1 MAREKRRSGRRV
13 SGRRRQEIETSAP
26 ERKVDYRNLQNP
38 FEPVRIYSDDQIE
51 QIHQT
56 ALRVLEELGVKILLP
71 AARQLLK
78 DGGVDV
84 DEASMMARF
93 DRGLVQQ
100 AVTSA
105 PSSIKLHGADE
116 ETSPTWGGRQVTWCS
131 VGGPPHI
138 SDLDEGKRPGTLEA
152 CENIIRLGEH
162 YDVIH
167 VQSPNVEPQDVPPA
181 VRHYA
186 TLRAQLTLSRKPPFL
201 FSRGAPQVRD
211 GFRMM
216 RIMRGLSEEAF
227 AQTPSVYTVINT
239 NSPLILDIPMLQGL
253 MDFAKA
259 GQPSVIT
266 PFTLAGAM
274 APVTIAGAL
283 VQQHAEFLA
292 ALVVAQLSR
301 PGAPVVYGAFT
312 SNVDMRSGSPAFGT
326 PENVQ
331 AAFASGQLARFVDL
345 PWRSSMPSVANTVD
359 AQSIY
364 ESQMALWGATLAGA
378 NLVLHAAGWVEG
390 GLTGSMEKFIIDIE
404 MLQQMAELMQ
414 PRTFNEA
421 ELAFE
426 AIKEVGAGGH
436 FFGASHTME
445 RYRTA
450 FYTPFVSDWSN
461 FGQWTE
467 AGGKTATERA
477 NGIWKQVLRDFEPP
491 AIEPASVEELD
502 AFIVKRTEQGG
513 APPES

>member
-1 MAREKRRSGRRV
+1 MARERRRGS
-13 SGRRRQEIETSAP
+13 RRQEAAAAAP
-26 ERKVDYRNLQNP
+26 ERTVDYRNLENP

-56 ALRVLEELGVKILLP
+56 ALKVLEELGVKVLLP
-71 AARQLLK
+71 EARRLLRG
-78 DGGVDV
+78 GGVDI
-84 DEASMMARF
+84 DESSMIARF
-93 DRGLVQQ
+93 DRGVVQE
-100 AVTSA
+100 AISSA
-105 PSSIKLHGADE
+105 PGQVKLLGADDE
-116 ETSPTWGGRQVTWCS
+116 ASPVWGGRHVTWCS

-152 CENIIRLGEH
+152 CESIIKLGEH

-167 VQSPNVEPQDVPPA
+167 VQSPNVEPQDVPPE
-181 VRHYA
+181 VRHFA
-186 TLRAQLTLSRKPPFL
+186 TMRAQLTLSRKPPFL
-201 FSRGAPQVRD
+201 FSRGAPQVQD

-216 RIMRGLSEEAF
+216 QIVRGFSEDQF
-227 AQTPSVYTVINT
+227 TQTPCVYTVINT

-253 MDFAKA
+253 IDFAKA

-266 PFTLAGAM
+266 PFTLSGAM
-274 APVTIAGAL
+274 APATIAGAL

-292 ALVVAQLSR
+292 ALVVTQLVK
-301 PGAPVVYGAFT
+301 PGAPVLYGAFT
-312 SNVDMRSGSPAFGT
+312 SNVDMKSGAPAFGT
-326 PENVQ
+326 PENVR
-331 AAFASGQLARFVDL
+331 AAFASGQLARFLDV
-345 PWRSSMPSVANTVD
+345 PWRSSMSSASNCVD

-364 ESQMALWGATLAGA
+364 ESQMALWGATLSGA
-378 NLVLHAAGWVEG
+378 NLVLHAAGWIEG
-390 GLTGSMEKFIIDIE
+390 GLTASMEKYIVDIE

-414 PRTFNEA
+414 PVRLDEG

-426 AIKEVGAGGH
+426 AMKEVGSGGH
-436 FFGASHTME
+436 FFGAAHTME

-450 FYTPFVSDWSN
+450 FYAPFVSDWSN

-467 AGGKTATERA
+467 TGAKTATERA

-491 AIEPASVEELD
+491 AMDPAKIEELD
-502 AFIVKRTEQGG
+502 AFIAKRTEEGG

>member
-1 MAREKRRSGRRV
+1 MGHDQRRGRR
-13 SGRRRQEIETSAP
+13 GRRRQGGGEQAP
-26 ERKVDYRNLQNP
+26 KERAVDYRHLINP
-38 FEPVRIYSDDQIE
+38 FEPVRLYTDDRIE

-71 AARQLLK
+71 AARTLLR
-78 DGGVDV
+78 DSGVDV
-84 DEASMMARF
+84 DEVSMMARF
-93 DRGLVQQ
+93 DRGIVEE
-100 AVTSA
+100 AIASA
-105 PSSIKLHGADE
+105 PASFRMIGADE
-116 ETSPTWGGRQVTWCS
+116 AASPIWGGRSVTWCS
-131 VGGPPHI
+131 VGGAPHI
-138 SDLDEGKRPGTLEA
+138 ADLDHGKRPGTIKA
-152 CENIIRLGEH
+152 CENIIRLAEH
-162 YDVIH
+162 YDVMH
-167 VQSPNVEPQDVPPA
+167 LQSPNVEPQDVPPA

-477 NGIWKQVLRDFEPP
+477 NGIWKKVLRDFEPP

>member
-1 MAREKRRSGRRV
+1 MAREPRR
-13 SGRRRQEIETSAP
+13 GRRRARGNRQDAAAQTS
-26 ERKVDYRNLQNP
+26 ERTVDYRNLQNP
-38 FEPVRIYSDDQIE
+38 FEPVRVYSDDQIE

-56 ALRVLEELGVKILLP
+56 ALRVLKELGVKILLP

-84 DEASMMARF
+84 NEASMMARF
-93 DRGLVQQ
+93 DRALIEQ
-100 AVTSA
+100 AIASA
-105 PSSIKLHGADE
+105 PSEFKLHGADD

-138 SDLDEGKRPGTLEA
+138 SDLDHGKRPGTLEA
-152 CENIIRLGEH
+152 SENIIRLGEH

-167 VQSPNVEPQDVPPA
+167 VQSPNVEPQDVAPEI
-181 VRHYA
+181 RHYA
-186 TLRAQLTLSRKPPFL
+186 TMRAQLTLSRKPPFL

-211 GFRMM
+211 GLRMV
-216 RIMRGLSEEAF
+216 RIMRGLSEEQF

-253 MDFAKA
+253 IDFARA

-266 PFTLAGAM
+266 PFTLSGAM
-274 APVTIAGAL
+274 APATVAGAI

-292 ALVVAQLSR
+292 ALVVTQLAK
-301 PGAPVVYGAFT
+301 PGAPVLYGAFT
-312 SNVDMRSGSPAFGT
+312 SNVDMKSGAPAFGT
-326 PENVQ
+326 PENVR
-331 AAFASGQLARFVDL
+331 AAFISGQLARFLDI
-345 PWRSSMPSVANTVD
+345 PWRSSMPSASNCVD

-364 ESQMALWGATLAGA
+364 ESQMALWGATLGGA
-378 NLVLHAAGWVEG
+378 HLVLHAAGWIEG
-390 GLTGSMEKFIIDIE
+390 GLTASMEKYIIDIE

-414 PRTFNEA
+414 PVRFDEA

-426 AIKEVGAGGH
+426 AIKEVGSGGH
-436 FFGASHTME
+436 FFGAAHTME

-450 FYTPFVSDWSN
+450 FYAPFVSDWSN
-461 FGQWTE
+461 FGQWIE
-467 AGGKTATERA
+467 AGAKTATERA
-477 NGIWKQVLRDFEPP
+477 NAIWKQVINDFEPP
-491 AIEPASVEELD
+491 TIDPAKVEELD
-502 AFIVKRTEQGG
+502 AFIAKRTKEGG